1 MMTYIILWTQITRG
15 VYMLITNAKT
25 LKHPEIEITTD
36 EDKKYIINFN
46 SNILLKDHEFD
57 RIRED
62 KEFFYKILNGIS
74 GMFGGV
80 QLKMFLQMNLNI
92 KVVVKYIIFKKLPNW
107 FSYLI
112 FIKHSCMTAII
123 PIDHY

>member
-1 MMTYIILWTQITRG
+1 
-15 VYMLITNAKT
+15 MLITNAKT

-80 QLKMFLQMNLNI
+80 QLKMFL
-92 KVVVKYIIFKKLPNW
+92 
-107 FSYLI
+107 
-112 FIKHSCMTAII
+112 
-123 PIDHY
+123 